1 MIECLIV
8 LMLKWLARSNYSN
21 NQAIRQSSN
30 LKGVDFGAAGGEVG
44 CGEGYEDEDEFGD
57 GEVVVVVVEE
67 YVDGDVEQYA
77 HHDAHDEA
85 LEQFVGREEV
95 DIAEGA
101 EGGHDGEKGEEA
113 EGTPEAVMIVDEKAD
128 EDECDGDV
136 VEYDA
141 IE

>member
-1 MIECLIV
+1 MCECVNV
-8 LMLKWLARSNYSN
+8 LVLGASKRFTNLRINEFT
-21 NQAIRQSSN
+21 SSEH
-30 LKGVDFGAAGGEVG
+30 GVDFGAAGGEVG
-44 CGEGYEDEDEFGD
+44 CGEGYEDEEEFGD

-67 YVDGDVEQYA
+67 YVDRDVEQYA
-77 HHDAHDEA
+77 HDDAHDEA
-85 LEQFVGREEV
+85 LEQWVGREEV
-95 DIAEGA
+95 DVAEGA
-101 EGGHDGEKGEEA
+101 EGGHDGEKHEEA